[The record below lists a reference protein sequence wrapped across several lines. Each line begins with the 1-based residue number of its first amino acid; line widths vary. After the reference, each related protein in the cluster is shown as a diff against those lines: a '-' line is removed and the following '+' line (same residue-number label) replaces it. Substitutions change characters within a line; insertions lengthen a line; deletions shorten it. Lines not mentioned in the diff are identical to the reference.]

1 MWLVDVFRHL
11 ELFQELFIMR
21 EFEQMESALYEKLE
35 EKTTEKLNMDKQVT
49 TVACLTRSTV
59 AVKWLIEGWVNH
71 G

>member
-1 MWLVDVFRHL
+1 
-11 ELFQELFIMR
+11 MR

>member
-1 MWLVDVFRHL
+1 VWLVDVFRHL

-49 TVACLTRSTV
+49 AACLTRSTV